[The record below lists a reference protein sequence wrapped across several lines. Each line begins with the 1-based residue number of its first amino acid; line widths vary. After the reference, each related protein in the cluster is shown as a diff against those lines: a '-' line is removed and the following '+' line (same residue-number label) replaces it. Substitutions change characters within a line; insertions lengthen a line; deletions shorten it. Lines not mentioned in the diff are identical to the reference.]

1 MTNNVF
7 TKNNSGLTLVE
18 TLITLGFAMLL
29 ILALISLT
37 SFNVRNSLLVTENQ
51 DAINSANKLLDD
63 IKDIRDISFSIL
75 YTTPPYDCTKPT
87 TLCVINT
94 VNKTV
99 ATIPPSVLT
108 TTTVP
113 VSYFNTVSVSGGNPP
128 TELNI
133 RIITVWNIGSSR
145 FSSAFNTI
153 FTDWR
158 VN

>member
-1 MTNNVF
+1 M
-7 TKNNSGLTLVE
+7 
-18 TLITLGFAMLL
+18 
-29 ILALISLT
+29 
-37 SFNVRNSLLVTENQ
+37 
-51 DAINSANKLLDD
+51 
-63 IKDIRDISFSIL
+63 
-75 YTTPPYDCTKPT
+75 
-87 TLCVINT
+87 INT

-99 ATIPPSVLT
+99 VTIPPSVLT